1 MKKEINNIPKWKY
14 KNFDLDG
21 YKQLPDEPFG
31 FIYKITL
38 SNGKSY
44 LGKKNFFTE
53 RKVKLG
59 KKELALITDK
69 RLKKYKIV
77 KKESDWQTYIG
88 SNKELKEDVAKGVS
102 VVSRDILF
110 IARDTKQLTYLET
123 RELFKEGV
131 LEREGFYNDNILG
144 KFFRKD
150 V

>member
-1 MKKEINNIPKWKY
+1 LVQI
-14 KNFDLDG
+14 
-21 YKQLPDEPFG
+21 
-31 FIYKITL
+31 
-38 SNGKSY
+38 
-44 LGKKNFFTE
+44 
-53 RKVKLG
+53 
-59 KKELALITDK
+59 
-69 RLKKYKIV
+69 
-77 KKESDWQTYIG
+77 
-88 SNKELKEDVAKGVS
+88 KELKEDVAKGVS